1 MPRII
6 NCLNNFI
13 TTFPNNVLVNDHP
26 EHQCSNFDKT
36 LSIGDIIRLTTEDS
50 FKYLMVEYTTLSVYG
65 FNLRVQAERVA
76 AIAIVK
82 DTSDFTVDG
91 WKVSKEKPI
100 WVLGFDE
107 WHRDIPIHLSNPC
120 YKVDGSIQSLS
131 NKKPEV
137 LDIGES
143 GQSENE
149 SEVFDGSDSV
159 NKAINDVGWD
169 NKEPKGNGGED
180 QDDVIDKDQDD
191 DVDWNETDQIGSR
204 GTDQNDVV
212 AWGDDELQY
221 AKFAS
226 TDPLHVVDGA
236 WQNET
241 QDLNEKDQKGIGGKD
256 QDDVVAWDEDELQY
270 AKVASA
276 DPLHVVGGAW
286 QNKIQDQQTKFA
298 GHFAEEQQES
308 SNIIKKDSTTTT
320 ISNKFDSDASVL
332 DIFGGNFK
340 AELKTN
346 AGLAMKS
353 DALDVY
359 VSGPFRNARTKKSH
373 YVVVYGSFGK
383 AWPLKASFLC
393 TYLHTLAGKMNSMR
407 GAKIDANHCCSYY
420 DINTR
425 KHEFGTENTWRRMS
439 PKNGKPGNTIKR
451 MSFVVTFNTV
461 HNNLGI
467 ERVKEAIDFFF
478 FTMKKR
484 EANQVGELLLSYLKD
499 HAVGLYDFLM
509 AGAVNQ
515 DLVEEKL
522 TNDINSEFMGGYS
535 MSVQN
540 PLNRFMV
547 DFDIIRILK
556 EYVGYTSWSDVPMSE
571 RGMCYRNY
579 NSKSFLPE
587 WDIEEEKYN
596 K

>member
-13 TTFPNNVLVNDHP
+13 TNFPNNVLVNDHP

-36 LSIGDIIRLTTEDS
+36 LSIGEIIRLTTEDS
-50 FKYLMVEYTTLSVYG
+50 FKYLMVEYTNLSVYG
-65 FNLRVQAERVA
+65 FNLRVQAEQVA

-107 WHRDIPIHLSNPC
+107 WHREIPIHLSNPC

-159 NKAINDVGWD
+159 NKAINDLGWD

-191 DVDWNETDQIGSR
+191 DVDWNETDQIGSG
-204 GTDQNDVV
+204 GTDQN
-212 AWGDDELQY
+212 
-221 AKFAS
+221 
-226 TDPLHVVDGA
+226 
-236 WQNET
+236 
-241 QDLNEKDQKGIGGKD
+241 
-256 QDDVVAWDEDELQY
+256 DVVAWDEDELQY

-286 QNKIQDQQTKFA
+286 QNEIQDQQTKFA

-308 SNIIKKDSTTTT
+308 SNIIKKDSTTTK

-425 KHEFGTENTWRRMS
+425 KHEFGTENAWRRMS
-439 PKNGKPGNTIKR
+439 ARNGKPGNTIKR

-467 ERVKEAIDFFF
+467 ERVKEAIEFFF

-535 MSVQN
+535 ISVQN

-547 DFDIIRILK
+547 DFDILRILK

>member
-50 FKYLMVEYTTLSVYG
+50 FKYLMVEYTNLSVYG

-159 NKAINDVGWD
+159 NKAINDVGCD

-191 DVDWNETDQIGSR
+191 DVDWNETDQIGSG

-212 AWGDDELQY
+212 AWDEEELQY
-221 AKFAS
+221 AKVAS
-226 TDPLHVVDGA
+226 ADPLHVVDGA
-236 WQNET
+236 WQNKT
-241 QDLNEKDQKGIGGKD
+241 QDWNETDQKGNGGKD

-276 DPLHVVGGAW
+276 DHLHVVGGAW
-286 QNKIQDQQTKFA
+286 QNKTQDQQTKFA

-308 SNIIKKDSTTTT
+308 SNIIKKDSTTTK

-359 VSGPFRNARTKKSH
+359 VSGPFRNVRTKKSH

-425 KHEFGTENTWRRMS
+425 KHEFGSESVWRRLP
-439 PKNGKPGNTIKR
+439 PKNGKSGNTIKR
-451 MSFVVTFNTV
+451 MSFVVTYDTKIGSNGFLIV
-461 HNNLGI
+461 
-467 ERVKEAIDFFF
+467 RDAIDFLTFS
-478 FTMKKR
+478 MKKR
-484 EANQVGELLLSYLKD
+484 EKNPVGVLLLDHLKD
-499 HAVGLYDFLM
+499 HAQGLYNHLM
-509 AGAVNQ
+509 NGSLSD
-515 DLVEEKL
+515 DLAAEKL
-522 TNDINSEFMGGYS
+522 TNDIDAQFSGGYS
-535 MSVQN
+535 ISSN
-540 PLNRFMV
+540 NWLNHFMV
-547 DFDIIRILK
+547 DYDIIRILK
-556 EYVGYTSWSDVPMSE
+556 DYVGYTSWSEVPLRE
-571 RGMCYRNY
+571 RAHCYRGY
-579 NSKSFLPE
+579 NSKTSLPD
-587 WDIEEEKYN
+587 WNIFEEKYN